1 MLGLCTRL
9 IFESALCKAAGQS
22 ALRSAHRNSKSSPGR
37 LLYKQI
43 SRGINMASSDIAP
56 ITINDRQYR
65 QVREG
70 QATILAPYQKDLG
83 KAKKDFA
90 QAGQPRN
97 NDEGDQAVFYNPI
110 QQYNRDLSVLAILI
124 HGESSVAMK
133 KQKHEKNVNRSRQ
146 KKASKGKQGTNP
158 KPDHNTKAG
167 SAQVSTVKPTSD
179 GTGENAAVPG
189 ETAQLDGS
197 EEAQT
202 EVNGTNAPSKK
213 RTADEAELNEGT
225 GAVDGGKKRSRDD
238 ETDDRADIEI
248 QQPKPS
254 AANTQSGTGAA
265 QVSNA
270 GDAAV
275 VQQES
280 NNSEKRGRP
289 TPFTILDALSAS
301 GLRAVRYAKEIPFA
315 TKVVANDMLPEAV
328 EAIKLNID
336 HNSLKDTV
344 FANLG
349 DARQFMYSKS
359 GNEVPDGGP
368 GYVHKFD
375 VVDLDPYGSAAPFID
390 SALQAV
396 ADGGMLCVTCTDAG
410 VWASNG
416 YPEKAYAL
424 YSGIP
429 LKGPH
434 SHEAGMRLILH
445 SIATAASKYSIAI
458 EPLLSLS
465 IDFYCRLFIRVHK
478 SQQDVKLMAGTTM
491 IVYNCD
497 QGCQAWETQLIARN
511 QAKEA
516 KNGEKFYKHG
526 FAQAPSTDRFCDH
539 CGTKTHLGGPMWAG
553 PLHNPVFVQKILSR
567 LPDLDKTVYGTTE
580 RIKGMLTVAMEEENF
595 DPPAATNADHQKP
608 ASKQPNETTTPVVSR
623 LETQLISPSPLFFLP
638 TYLAKV
644 LSIPTPAE
652 DPLRG
657 AFLGL
662 GYTCT
667 RSHCKPGSFKTNA
680 PWKVIWEV
688 MREWARQNEA
698 SRIPRLL
705 GEAEFEGKASVK
717 KSSPG
722 WNVLKRMRDRKG
734 DVLFV
739 AKLRENLLQK
749 LGNGQNSIG
758 VETVTDMQSV
768 LRSALYELEH
778 PPAKP
783 SHATVEPSTIQV
795 EVNTGDEASNRA
807 STDDMDVV
815 ISTTD
820 GTNDKASGAQVP
832 RTTGKAL
839 IDAGGDPSEL
849 EIVFD
854 AQLGR
859 AFRESNGGK
868 LVRYQINPRAN
879 WGPMVRAGTGA

>member
-1 MLGLCTRL
+1 
-9 IFESALCKAAGQS
+9 
-22 ALRSAHRNSKSSPGR
+22 
-37 LLYKQI
+37 
-43 SRGINMASSDIAP
+43 MASSDIAP

-65 QVREG
+65 QIKEG
-70 QATILAPYQKDLG
+70 QAIILAPYQKDLG
-83 KAKKDFA
+83 KPKKDSA

-97 NDEGDQAVFYNPI
+97 NDEGNQAVFYNPI
-110 QQYNRDLSVLAILI
+110 QQYNRDLSVLAILT
-124 HGESSVAMK
+124 HGESSVALK

-146 KKASKGKQGTNP
+146 KKAAKGKQGANA
-158 KPDHNTKAG
+158 KTKNATEAG
-167 SAQVSTVKPTSD
+167 LVQASTTKPTDCVANSGAGD
-179 GTGENAAVPG
+179 YGQT
-189 ETAQLDGS
+189 DGS
-197 EEAQT
+197 GNPQT
-202 EVNGTNAPSKK
+202 EVNGTEMSSRK
-213 RTADEAELNEGT
+213 RTADEAELNEGPGT
-225 GAVDGGKKRSRDD
+225 IDWGRKRSRDGKID
-238 ETDDRADIEI
+238 AGADIEV
-248 QQPKPS
+248 QQLNPGAAGPHTS
-254 AANTQSGTGAA
+254 AAAA
-265 QVSNA
+265 QDPSTD
-270 GDAAV
+270 DADVAQHEV
-275 VQQES
+275 GT
-280 NNSEKRGRP
+280 SEKRARP

-301 GLRAVRYAKEIPFA
+301 GLRAVRYAKEIPFT

-328 EAIKLNID
+328 QAIKLNID
-336 HNSLKDTV
+336 HNNLKDTV

-359 GNEVPDGGP
+359 GNEALDGGP
-368 GYVHKFD
+368 AYVHKFD

-390 SALQAV
+390 AALQAV

-434 SHEAGMRLILH
+434 SHEAGLRLILH
-445 SIATAASKYSIAI
+445 SIATTASKYSIAI

-491 IVYNCD
+491 LVYNCD
-497 QGCQAWETQLIARN
+497 QGCQAWDTQLIARN

-516 KNGEKFYKHG
+516 KNGEQFFKHG

-553 PLHNPVFVQKILSR
+553 PLHNPLFVQKILDR
-567 LPDLDKTVYGTTE
+567 LPDLDKAVYGTTE
-580 RIKGMLTVAMEEENF
+580 RMRGMLTVALEEESF
-595 DPPAATNADHQKP
+595 DSSIIAKPGNQKSVP
-608 ASKQPNETTTPVVSR
+608 GQSNENTIAVIPR
-623 LETQLISPSPLFFLP
+623 LEPQLISPSPLFFLP

-688 MREWARQNEA
+688 MREWARQKEA
-698 SRIPRLL
+698 SRIPRLF

-722 WNVLKRMRDRKG
+722 WNILKRMRNRKG
-734 DVLFV
+734 DNLSV
-739 AKLRENLLQK
+739 AKLREALLQK
-749 LGNGQNSIG
+749 LGTGQNSDG
-758 VETVTDMQSV
+758 VETVTDLQNI
-768 LRSALYELEH
+768 LKSALYELEH
-778 PPAKP
+778 PSTKA
-783 SHATVEPSTIQV
+783 SHAVIEPSTTHDR
-795 EVNTGDEASNRA
+795 VNT
-807 STDDMDVV
+807 DDHAADT
-815 ISTTD
+815 SS
-820 GTNDKASGAQVP
+820 TNDMNIVIPTKNGADHAVSDAHVP
-832 RTTGKAL
+832 RTTGKCI
-839 IDAGGDPSEL
+839 IDAGGDPAEL
-849 EIVFD
+849 AIVFD

-879 WGPMVRAGTGA
+879 WGPMVRAGTGSA